1 MRPTIDPWEVRL
13 LAKDSQETFPTPS
26 KIGGRP
32 YESAQAV
39 SMKRRS
45 RLDIKGARFPAQKKS
60 GLPSSHSRVSWFPSL
75 VCRLEGLL
83 ATGPQY
89 KLCVNKHAS
98 QDGLCDTNC
107 SSQDGLCDTNCSP
120 QDGLCDTNC
129 SPQDGLCDTNCSPQ
143 DGLCDINCSSQDGLC
158 VINCSS
164 QETAALPSSLQ
175 ETAASPSSLQETAA
189 SPSSPQGEAATPRNS
204 SQVRA
209 PLRGARD
216 QYSTLALQ
224 LKKPRPAS
232 PSIVH
237 LGRLCYGRRDWQ

>member
-98 QDGLCDTNC
+98 QDGLCV
-107 SSQDGLCDTNCSP
+107 
-120 QDGLCDTNC
+120 
-129 SPQDGLCDTNCSPQ
+129 
-143 DGLCDINCSSQDGLC
+143 INCSSQDGLC
-158 VINCSS
+158 ENKSTPQDRSASS
-164 QETAALPSSLQ
+164 ICLAGGRCENKTTPQDRSALSICLAGGCC
-175 ETAASPSSLQETAA
+175 EIKTT
-189 SPSSPQGEAATPRNS
+189 PQDRSALSIR
-204 SQVRA
+204 
-209 PLRGARD
+209 
-216 QYSTLALQ
+216 LAGGRCEIKQ
-224 LKKPRPAS
+224 L
-232 PSIVH
+232 
-237 LGRLCYGRRDWQ
+237 

>member
-98 QDGLCDTNC
+98 QDGLCDI
-107 SSQDGLCDTNCSP
+107 NCSP

-143 DGLCDINCSSQDGLC
+143 DGLCDINCSSQ
-158 VINCSS
+158 
-164 QETAALPSSLQ
+164 ETAAL
-175 ETAASPSSLQETAA
+175 PSSLQETAA